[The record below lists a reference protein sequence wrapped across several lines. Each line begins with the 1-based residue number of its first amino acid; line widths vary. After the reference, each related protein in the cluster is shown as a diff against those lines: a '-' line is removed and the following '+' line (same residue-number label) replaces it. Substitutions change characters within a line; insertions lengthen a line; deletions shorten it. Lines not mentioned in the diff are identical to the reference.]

1 MSDKYNVPY
10 YHPRFWPTWLM
21 LSLLWLCSKLP
32 FNWQISI
39 GKGLGL
45 LLMKL
50 AKRRTHIAKV
60 NLALCF
66 PELTDKQQQE
76 MLREVFIQ
84 QGVGLI
90 EMAQVW
96 WPREH
101 ALKGRCTINGL
112 EHYQQAAAQGK
123 GVLLMGG
130 HYSVLELG
138 AWFLGKEMTLDGMYR
153 ANNNPILQAI
163 GIKGRSRFF
172 ETAIE
177 RRDIRLLIKQLKRG
191 KTVWY
196 APDQDFGTK
205 NTVFAPFFGVPAAT
219 LTASARIVQMTK
231 VPVLMVSQHRNP
243 DNTYRIDIHP
253 PLTNFPTGDDEV
265 DATRLNAELEAIVR
279 TEPTQYVWV
288 HRRFKTQPDGKDL
301 YANKA

>member
-1 MSDKYNVPY
+1 MSDKYNVPL
-10 YHPRFWPTWLM
+10 YHLRFWPTWAALF
-21 LSLLWLCSKLP
+21 LLWLCSKLP
-32 FNWQISI
+32 FDWQISL

-45 LLMKL
+45 LLMRL

-60 NLALCF
+60 NIDLCF
-66 PELTDKQQQE
+66 PDKSAQE
-76 MLREVFIQ
+76 REQMLREVFIQ

-90 EMAQVW
+90 EMGQVW
-96 WPREH
+96 WPRES

-112 EHYQQAAAQGK
+112 EHYKNALSEDK
-123 GVLLMGG
+123 GVLLLGG

-138 AWFLGKEMTLDGMYR
+138 AWFLGKEIVMDGMYR
-153 ANNNPILQAI
+153 ANNNPILQNI
-163 GIKGRSRFF
+163 GIKGRARFF

-196 APDQDFGTK
+196 APDQDFGKK

-253 PLTNFPTGDDEV
+253 PLENFPTGDDTA
-265 DATRLNAELEAIVR
+265 D
-279 TEPTQYVWV
+279 
-288 HRRFKTQPDGKDL
+288 
-301 YANKA
+301 